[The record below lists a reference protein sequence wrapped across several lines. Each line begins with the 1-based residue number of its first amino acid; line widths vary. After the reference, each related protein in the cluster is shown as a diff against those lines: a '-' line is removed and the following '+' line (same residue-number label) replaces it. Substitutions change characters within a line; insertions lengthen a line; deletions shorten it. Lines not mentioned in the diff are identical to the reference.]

1 MSLCL
6 AEVTE
11 SNTQIKHHVI
21 TVAKS
26 YLNGL
31 PKKDKGNNINL
42 YDKILENVEAPLLR
56 TVMEQTRY
64 NQSKAARILG
74 ISRGTLRT
82 KLKQYFND
90 EFID

>member
-1 MSLCL
+1 MSVCL
-6 AEVTE
+6 AEISE
-11 SNTQIKHHVI
+11 SNVQIKTHVI
-21 TVAKS
+21 AVAKK
-26 YLNGL
+26 YLSSL
-31 PKKDKGNNINL
+31 PKKDKGHDVNL

-74 ISRGTLRT
+74 MSRGTLRT